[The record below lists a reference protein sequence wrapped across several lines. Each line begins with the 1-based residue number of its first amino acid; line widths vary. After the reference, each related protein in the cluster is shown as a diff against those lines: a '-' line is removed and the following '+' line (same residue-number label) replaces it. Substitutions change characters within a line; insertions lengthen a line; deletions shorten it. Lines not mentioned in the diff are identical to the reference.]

1 MVNVKVWRNNIE
13 QIVSFEAL
21 GHAGHGYQGEDI
33 VCSAISI
40 LLQTAVMGLEGYLNL
55 SPQIEIKDGFL
66 KCHLKQKMDVLKA
79 EKAAAI
85 LETMLI
91 GLQEIKKQYPENI
104 NIVMMR
110 EV

>member
-1 MVNVKVWRNNIE
+1 MVNVKVWRNDIE
-13 QIVSFEAL
+13 QIVSFEAF
-21 GHAGHGYQGEDI
+21 GHSGYGYQGQDI
-33 VCSAISI
+33 VCAAISI

-55 SPQIEIKDGFL
+55 SPKVEIKDGFL
-66 KCHLKQKMDVLKA
+66 KCHLRQKLDALKA

-91 GLQEIKKQYPENI
+91 GLQEINKQYPESI